1 MRVILFNLY
10 PYRVWRESR
19 RRRRVLVELGL
30 GLAAGL
36 MLCLSI
42 SGEFDARI
50 EAKQSF
56 LSNLSAMEADVAA
69 QVLEVQAMKE
79 RVAVLNR
86 QITALERVE
95 VESLLASQWVSYL
108 DSTVPSTV
116 SLTRLMVE
124 DDVMFIN
131 GFTSTVASLARWAD
145 QMESGNA
152 LFESVELVSV
162 TDKEVAA
169 GEGSSKSAHEFE
181 MRAMLRGGD
190 DAPR

>member
-10 PYRVWRESR
+10 PYRVLRENR

-30 GLAAGL
+30 GLFLGL
-36 MLCLSI
+36 MVCLSI
-42 SGEFDARI
+42 SGEFDARL
-50 EAKQSF
+50 EAKLAF
-56 LSNLSAMEADVAA
+56 LGNLSAMETEVAA
-69 QVLEVQAMKE
+69 QVQEVQAMKD

-86 QITALERVE
+86 QINALEQVE

-131 GFTSTVASLARWAD
+131 GFTSTVASLAKWVD
-145 QMESGNA
+145 QMEAGNA
-152 LFESVELVSV
+152 WFKSVELVSV
-162 TDKEVAA
+162 KDQTAEGK
-169 GEGSSKSAHEFE
+169 GSSTPGHVFE

-190 DAPR
+190 DAP